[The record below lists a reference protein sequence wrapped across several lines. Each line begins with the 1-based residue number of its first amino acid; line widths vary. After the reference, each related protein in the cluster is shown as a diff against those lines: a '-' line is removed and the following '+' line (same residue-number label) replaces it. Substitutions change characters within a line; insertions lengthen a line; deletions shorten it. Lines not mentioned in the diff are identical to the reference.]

1 MASDPIRRADAQ
13 TGTTSSRPLAE
24 DPAVAA
30 LLADLSQGDRT
41 ALNRLLPL
49 VYDTLRRLAHRA
61 LRGERR
67 GHTLNTTALAHEAY
81 VKLVGLE
88 RIQWQNRSHFFAIA
102 ALAMRRV
109 LVDHAVS
116 RTAQKR
122 GGGITPVALDE
133 GLLVSDDRLEEVL
146 ILDQAL
152 QRLESID
159 ASVVRIVQ
167 CRIFVG
173 MSIEETALA
182 LALSP
187 ATVKRHWQAAR
198 AWLTRELSPP
208 PS

>member
-1 MASDPIRRADAQ
+1 MTSDQIVPGEACAGTASALPR
-13 TGTTSSRPLAE
+13 SEES
-24 DPAVAA
+24 AVAA
-30 LLADLSQGDRT
+30 LLADLSQGDRS

-49 VYDTLRRLAHRA
+49 VYDALRRLAHRA

-88 RIQWQNRSHFFAIA
+88 RIQWQDRSHFLAIA
-102 ALAMRRV
+102 ALAMRRI

-116 RTAQKR
+116 RKAQKR
-122 GGGITPVALDE
+122 GGGIAPEELEE

-146 ILDQAL
+146 MLDQAL
-152 QRLESID
+152 QRLEAID
-159 ASVVRIVQ
+159 AAVVRIVQ

-173 MSIEETALA
+173 MSIDETATA

-198 AWLTRELSPP
+198 AWLTRELSPL

>member
-1 MASDPIRRADAQ
+1 MASDPITRADGHA
-13 TGTTSSRPLAE
+13 GTTSSLPPSE
-24 DPAVAA
+24 DPVVAA

-81 VKLVGLE
+81 VKLAGLE
-88 RIQWQNRSHFFAIA
+88 RIQWQNRAHFFAIA

-198 AWLTRELSPP
+198 AWLTRELSPL